1 MVCTTSLVVAG
12 PNDLVHTGAPLAIDG
27 VSLVRLV
34 LAKAE
39 ENELLNE
46 ARADPDLIT
55 SFTDAL
61 LGIGSRQTL
70 REHHCGKH
78 HPLAVWDLK
87 KSGAYSRQTQA
98 PQSGT
103 GQG

>member
-1 MVCTTSLVVAG
+1 LAVLYVVEQEMVCTASLAVAG

-27 VSLVRLV
+27 VSFVRLV

-46 ARADPDLIT
+46 ARADPNLLA

-61 LGIGSRQTL
+61 LGIGSGQAL

-78 HPLAVWDLK
+78 HSLAV
-87 KSGAYSRQTQA
+87 
-98 PQSGT
+98 
-103 GQG
+103 